1 MAGLDRAP
9 GMAGAGSDHVVI
21 GRREFG
27 WCTAIRFGTWQLHV
41 RGPVGPVVEPGTVP
55 AGPPQPTPAATVVP
69 LRDGPAGLEVLMLRR
84 NSRGAFGG
92 MWVFPGGQVD
102 EADLPGH
109 PAAGDEIAAARSAAV
124 REAMEE
130 AGIVLERSSLEV
142 LSFWL
147 PPPEAP
153 RRFATWFFVAPV
165 DHGADVVVDQG
176 EIREHRWFT
185 PDGAM
190 AARQAGEIE
199 LAPPTF
205 TTLWWLNAHPDTAA
219 VLEAARSQAPGRF
232 ETHVAMAA
240 DGSLGAT
247 LWAGD
252 AGYEDGN
259 LERPGPRRRL
269 VMDPAG
275 WRVEISS

>member
-1 MAGLDRAP
+1 MA
-9 GMAGAGSDHVVI
+9 
-21 GRREFG
+21 
-27 WCTAIRFGTWQLHV
+27 
-41 RGPVGPVVEPGTVP
+41 EPSSVP
-55 AGPPQPTPAATVVP
+55 AGPPEPTPAATVVP
-69 LRDGPAGLEVLMLRR
+69 LRDGPSGLEVLMLRR
-84 NSRGAFGG
+84 SSRGAFGG

-102 EADLPGH
+102 AGDLPGH
-109 PAAGDEIAAARSAAV
+109 PAAGDEIAAARAAAV
-124 REAMEE
+124 REATEE
-130 AGIVLERSSLEV
+130 AGIVLDPSSLEV

-176 EIREHRWFT
+176 EIHEHRWFT
-185 PDGAM
+185 PAAAM

-205 TTLWWLNAHPDTAA
+205 TTLWWLADQPDTVS
-219 VLEAARSQAPGRF
+219 VLDAARSRTPERF
-232 ETHVAMAA
+232 ETHVAMAR
-240 DGSLGAT
+240 DGRLGAT

-252 AGYEDGN
+252 AGYEDGD

-275 WRVEISS
+275 WRVEIWH